1 MICPACQAEN
11 PAGTK
16 ICVKCGQDLPQSSET
31 ASTSTFASDPSD
43 NKPAKPKLKFGFK
56 DMARDVVD
64 FCWLLLIIFLVFLG
78 FLGEVTHWTFHFAET
93 QQAQI
98 HVKPALIKPM
108 FVKHVKHRAAPDQA
122 KVAPEITEAPE
133 TTIVESPEV
142 QYGNPSSFYKKGKRQ
157 YDLHHYQA
165 SFTNLRQALEI
176 DPTYAQAY
184 FGLGYLYARFAMNDA
199 AVRMYEMALR
209 FDPSHS
215 EAMNNLAMM
224 YFQAGN
230 YDDALELLQRAVAMG
245 DSADFEY
252 DLGSVYLLKN
262 DLDNALQSFLK
273 AVAMRPNDASIFNN
287 MAVTYEKLGKKQE
300 AMDSWNKVLKYS
312 DNPDLLQQAKTHLDF
327 LQAQS

>member
-31 ASTSTFASDPSD
+31 AVAASAGDISD
-43 NKPAKPKLKFGFK
+43 KKPAKPKLKFGFK

-98 HVKPALIKPM
+98 HVKPTLVKSPL
-108 FVKHVKHRAAPDQA
+108 VKHAKHRAVSTQA
-122 KVAPEITEAPE
+122 ETPE
-133 TTIVESPEV
+133 TTIVEGPEV
-142 QYGNPSSFYKKGKRQ
+142 EYGNPSSFYQKGKRQ

-224 YFQAGN
+224 YFQSGN
-230 YDDALELLQRAVAMG
+230 YDDALELLQKAVAMG

-252 DLGSVYLLKN
+252 DLGSVYLEKN
-262 DLDNALQSFLK
+262 DLDNALQSFQK

-300 AMDSWNKVLKYS
+300 AMDSWNKVLQYS

-327 LQAQS
+327 LQTQS

>member
-1 MICPACQAEN
+1 E
-11 PAGTK
+11 
-16 ICVKCGQDLPQSSET
+16 
-31 ASTSTFASDPSD
+31 
-43 NKPAKPKLKFGFK
+43 
-56 DMARDVVD
+56 
-64 FCWLLLIIFLVFLG
+64 
-78 FLGEVTHWTFHFAET
+78 
-93 QQAQI
+93 
-98 HVKPALIKPM
+98 
-108 FVKHVKHRAAPDQA
+108 
-122 KVAPEITEAPE
+122 APEIT
-133 TTIVESPEV
+133 TVENPEV
-142 QYGNPSSFYKKGKRQ
+142 QYGNPASFYKKGKKQ

-165 SFTNLRQALEI
+165 SFNNLRQALEI

-184 FGLGYLYARFAMNDA
+184 FGLGYLYARFDMKDA

-209 FDPSHS
+209 FDPAHA

-252 DLGSVYLLKN
+252 DLGSVYLEKN

-273 AVAMRPNDASIFNN
+273 AVGMRPNDASIFNN

-300 AMDSWNKVLKYS
+300 AMDSWNKVLQYS

-327 LQAQS
+327 LQTQS